1 MDISAIYDFFLD
13 NLFEVYIE
21 LDEWDEMDY
30 F

>member
-21 LDEWDEMDY
+21 LDE
-30 F
+30 